1 MINGIRNRDGTLAC
15 GVRVLRLGL
24 AYGFAAL
31 PTGRAVD
38 SNDHGKG
45 SAQLGGGGDKDGDNE
60 TSFLR
65 PCIPSSSYLSQFAAT
80 ELHRYDE
87 GLNLGKDAESSQL
100 PSVVIR
106 GSHDQ
111 LIQSTVPMHT
121 VTPIRSTGV
130 RPRLRGRC
138 RLLRTS
144 GWRA

>member
-1 MINGIRNRDGTLAC
+1 MGRNRLSSVVVGIRMGI
-15 GVRVLRLGL
+15 
-24 AYGFAAL
+24 
-31 PTGRAVD
+31 
-38 SNDHGKG
+38 K
-45 SAQLGGGGDKDGDNE
+45 E

-65 PCIPSSSYLSQFAAT
+65 PCIPSSSYLSQFTAT

-100 PSVVIR
+100 PSVVIH

-121 VTPIRSTGV
+121 VTPIRSTGGH
-130 RPRLRGRC
+130 PRLRGRC